1 MNNHEKPT
9 ILHQMSGTLSL
20 IFDGQEDWRDGK
32 KSGVKHSVSINLYRI
47 QFSGVLQIDIFL

>member
-20 IFDGQEDWRDGK
+20 IFDGQEDWREK
-32 KSGVKHSVSINLYRI
+32 KGSGVKHSLSINSYRI
-47 QFSGVLQIDIFL
+47 QFSGILQIAIFL